1 MRENCLNLYQAANT
15 KAYFS
20 RFAVSREKTNMET
33 FVEHLQIYLSTNS
46 LLAYP
51 AAFIAGLLISFT
63 PCVYPV
69 IPIQLG
75 FIGGQ
80 VAAPVE
86 NENKPA
92 FSSRG
97 LMLSLF
103 FVTGMSLVYA
113 ALGAFA
119 ALTGTLFGSWAASP
133 WTYILMGNVVLLLAL
148 SMFDVFSLQAPQF
161 LSRWNPGSQ
170 GKGYVSA
177 LLVGASSGLIVGP
190 CTAPALGAT
199 LAYVGTQ
206 GNLFFGATVLFV
218 FAFGMGALMILLG
231 AFSGLLTAL
240 PRSGAWMQR
249 VKIIFGVLMVI
260 IAQYLFVQAGGR
272 FL

>member
-1 MRENCLNLYQAANT
+1 
-15 KAYFS
+15 
-20 RFAVSREKTNMET
+20 MET
-33 FVEHLQIYLSTNS
+33 FAEQMQTYLSANS
-46 LLAYP
+46 LLTYP
-51 AAFIAGLLISFT
+51 LAFVAGLLVSFT

-69 IPIQLG
+69 IPLQLG

-80 VAAPVE
+80 IAASEQGE
-86 NENKPA
+86 NRTA

-97 LMLSLF
+97 LTLSLF
-103 FVTGMSLVYA
+103 FVVGMSLVYA
-113 ALGAFA
+113 ALGAIA
-119 ALTGTLFGSWAASP
+119 ALTGTLFGSWAANP

-161 LSRWNPGSQ
+161 LSNWNPQ
-170 GKGYVSA
+170 KKGKGYVSA

-199 LAYVGTQ
+199 LAYVGAQ
-206 GNLFFGATVLFV
+206 GNLLFGVTVLFV
-218 FAFGMGALMILLG
+218 FAFGMGTLMILLG
-231 AFSGLLTAL
+231 AFSGLLSVL

-249 VKIIFGVLMVI
+249 VKILFGILMI
-260 IAQYLFVQAGGR
+260 IVAQYLFVQAGER

>member
-1 MRENCLNLYQAANT
+1 
-15 KAYFS
+15 
-20 RFAVSREKTNMET
+20 MET
-33 FVEHLQIYLSTNS
+33 FVEQLQTYLSANS

-51 AAFIAGLLISFT
+51 AAFVAGLFISFT

-80 VAAPVE
+80 TATSLTG
-86 NENKPA
+86 ENKTV

-97 LMLSLF
+97 LTLSLL

-133 WTYILMGNVVLLLAL
+133 WVYILMGNVVLLLAL

-161 LSRWNPGSQ
+161 LSRWTPNSQ

-206 GNLFFGATVLFV
+206 GNWLFGASVLFA

-231 AFSGLLTAL
+231 AFSGLLTL
-240 PRSGAWMQR
+240 MPRSGAWMQR

-260 IAQYLFVQAGGR
+260 IAEYLFIQAGER

>member
-1 MRENCLNLYQAANT
+1 
-15 KAYFS
+15 
-20 RFAVSREKTNMET
+20 MET
-33 FVEHLQIYLSTNS
+33 FAEQLQAYLSADS
-46 LLAYP
+46 LLALP
-51 AAFIAGLLISFT
+51 LAFIAGLLISFT

-69 IPIQLG
+69 IPLQLS
-75 FIGGQ
+75 FIGGR
-80 VAAPVE
+80 VAASTGQ
-86 NENKPA
+86 NENRTA
-92 FSSRG
+92 FSFRG
-97 LMLSLF
+97 MTLSLL
-103 FVTGMSLVYA
+103 FVVGMSLVYA

-119 ALTGTLFGSWAASP
+119 VLSGTLFGSWAASP

-161 LSRWNPGSQ
+161 LSRWNPQ
-170 GKGYVSA
+170 KTGKGYVSA

-206 GNLFFGATVLFV
+206 GNLFFGVAVLFV

-231 AFSGLLTAL
+231 SFSGLLTLL
-240 PRSGAWMQR
+240 PGSGVWMQR
-249 VKIIFGVLMVI
+249 VKTVFGVLMIV
-260 IAQYLFVQAGGR
+260 AAEYLFLQAGGR

>member
-1 MRENCLNLYQAANT
+1 MENL
-15 KAYFS
+15 
-20 RFAVSREKTNMET
+20 
-33 FVEHLQIYLSTNS
+33 VEELQTYLTANS

-51 AAFIAGLLISFT
+51 AAFVAGLLISFT

-80 VAAPVE
+80 TAALLEGEKKTV
-86 NENKPA
+86 

-97 LMLSLF
+97 LTLSLL
-103 FVTGMSLVYA
+103 FVAGMSLVYA

-133 WTYILMGNVVLLLAL
+133 WVYILMGNVVLLLAL

-161 LSRWNPGSQ
+161 LSRWNPEKK
-170 GKGYVSA
+170 GKGYISA

-199 LAYVGTQ
+199 LTYVGTQ
-206 GNLFFGATVLFV
+206 GSPLFGGTVLFV

-231 AFSGLLTAL
+231 SFSGLLTL
-240 PRSGAWMQR
+240 MPRSGAWMQR
-249 VKIIFGVLMVI
+249 VKIIFGVLMLI
-260 IAQYLFVQAGGR
+260 IAEYLFVQAGER
-272 FL
+272 FI